1 MAENNKNKNKVQIDP
16 TYAHLQP
23 QAVNVEQ
30 AVLGALMIDSDAFS
44 VVSELLKPDTFYDPR
59 HKRIYQA
66 IQVMNME
73 ERPVDIMTLA
83 DQLAKT
89 GELDKVGGAQY
100 LMDISARHGFGCP
113 CRVACP
119 YPGAEIYAAPAD
131 SLCRR
136 HRDDGV

>member
-59 HKRIYQA
+59 HKS
-66 IQVMNME
+66 
-73 ERPVDIMTLA
+73 
-83 DQLAKT
+83 
-89 GELDKVGGAQY
+89 
-100 LMDISARHGFGCP
+100 ISG
-113 CRVACP
+113 
-119 YPGAEIYAAPAD
+119 YPGDEHGGTACGYHD
-131 SLCRR
+131 SCRSVSQDWR
-136 HRDDGV
+136 TG

>member
-23 QAVNVEQ
+23 QAVDVEQ

-73 ERPVDIMTLA
+73 ERPVDIMTVLPSS
-83 DQLAKT
+83 LAKI

-100 LMDISARHGFGCP
+100 LMDISRRHGFGCP
-113 CRVACP
+113 CRVVMP
-119 YPGAEIYAAPAD
+119 V
-131 SLCRR
+131 SWRR
-136 HRDDGV
+136 NICSVS

>member
-59 HKRIYQA
+59 HKRIFQA

-100 LMDISARHGFGCP
+100 LMDISAGM
-113 CRVACP
+113 AS
-119 YPGAEIYAAPAD
+119 AAHVESHARI
-131 SLCRR
+131 LAQK
-136 HRDDGV
+136 

>member
-73 ERPVDIMTLA
+73 ERPVDIMGWVVAALTLLSA
-83 DQLAKT
+83 AAYVRGWLAFMQ
-89 GELDKVGGAQY
+89 GGGGA
-100 LMDISARHGFGCP
+100 
-113 CRVACP
+113 
-119 YPGAEIYAAPAD
+119 
-131 SLCRR
+131 
-136 HRDDGV
+136 